1 MEKLKLENA
10 VIGKFDGSEEPW
22 KITVEAQNLS
32 INTEKSILE
41 EIRELCNGLAL
52 SDRARAARYDKIVE
66 ILNRGGK

>member
-10 VIGKFDGSEEPW
+10 VFGKFDGSEEPW
-22 KITVEAQNLS
+22 KITVEAHNLS